1 MTTIRRLR
9 RLQLNIVVTTSVGRS
24 VIVRRRRVVAVV
36 VVRLLSLRRLVL
48 VLVLRVLRVLRA
60 SRIVGCLA
68 VAWRCATE
76 CPAGAAVRLV
86 AALSAT
92 TGGDTSDFDVSGS
105 EMDLCVMCACL
116 GGLTRRG
123 RI

>member
-1 MTTIRRLR
+1 
-9 RLQLNIVVTTSVGRS
+9 
-24 VIVRRRRVVAVV
+24 
-36 VVRLLSLRRLVL
+36 
-48 VLVLRVLRVLRA
+48 LRVLRA
-60 SRIVGCLA
+60 SRVVGCLA

-92 TGGDTSDFDVSGS
+92 TGGDTSGWVLVDLRWICICDV
-105 EMDLCVMCACL
+105 CL

-123 RI
+123 RR

>member
-1 MTTIRRLR
+1 MRPVTTIRRLR

-24 VIVRRRRVVAVV
+24 VIVRRRWVVAVV
-36 VVRLLSLRRLVL
+36 VVWLLGLRRLVL

-60 SRIVGCLA
+60 SRVVGCLA

-92 TGGDTSDFDVSGS
+92 AGCNTSGLGVSG
-105 EMDLCVMCACL
+105 
-116 GGLTRRG
+116 
-123 RI
+123 I